1 VFKGSC
7 IPWQRMNA
15 KTSKLVGTVA
25 LVAIFALSGWWLSR
39 KRGDAQSTTGSE
51 TITATN
57 APTAAVESTSSPT
70 PKSNFESA
78 ANALAAAQS
87 GDDRSTALARLREML
102 KSGNTN
108 ELSLAIRRLLDG
120 KSDAATGQGFKIGD
134 NGSLLEAPTLRTLL
148 LDQLATLDPAAAAEY
163 ARTILNSSTSPDEWA
178 IALRNLARGDTT
190 AEARTFLEAKT
201 GELLRNKAWQ
211 REASVGYL
219 EAFDTAV
226 HLGGTTLLPPLT
238 ELVSKKDNQAVAHA
252 AFLTLDRLVINQPAQ
267 TLAVLNE
274 HPEWMAG
281 REETRANYFARADVG
296 DTAQR
301 QLVESYL
308 LDAAREPAELQAFAG
323 VFPNANFMISHN
335 LLTSNAT
342 LDGAT
347 LARRDQASLEAVN
360 QWLADPRFEKLHPQL
375 EKMKTRLN
383 EFTKKSDGK

>member
-1 VFKGSC
+1 
-7 IPWQRMNA
+7 MNT
-15 KTSKLVGTVA
+15 KTSKLVLIVA
-25 LVAIFALSGWWLSR
+25 LVAILASFGWWVSKR
-39 KRGDAQSTTGSE
+39 RGDGKIAGADKAITSTNTPASE
-51 TITATN
+51 NRSTPLS
-57 APTAAVESTSSPT
+57 APEL
-70 PKSNFESA
+70 NLESA
-78 ANALAAAQS
+78 AKALGAAQS
-87 GDDRSTALARLREML
+87 ADDRNAALARLREVL
-102 KSGNTN
+102 QSGNTN
-108 ELSLAIRRLLDG
+108 EMSLAIRRLLDG
-120 KSDAATGQGFKIGD
+120 KTDAVTGQGFKIGGG
-134 NGSLLEAPTLRTLL
+134 GSLIEAPTLRTLL
-148 LDQLATLDPAAAAEY
+148 LDQLAVIDPAAAATY

-178 IALRNLARGDTT
+178 VALRNLARGDTSV
-190 AEARTFLEAKT
+190 EAHTLLETKT
-201 GELLRNKAWQ
+201 GELLRNEAWQ

-274 HPEWMAG
+274 HPEWMTG

-296 DTAQR
+296 DAVQR

-308 LDAAREPAELQAFAG
+308 LDAARGPAELQAFAG

-347 LARRDQASLEAVN
+347 LARRDAASLEVVN
-360 QWLADPRFEKLHPQL
+360 QWLNDPRFEKLRPQL
-375 EKMKTRLN
+375 EKMKARLN
-383 EFTKKSDGK
+383 EFTKKPDGK